1 MKMNSKTLIIICLFV
16 IGNIAISMT
25 NQSDSDVR
33 LQEFQHDHHASP
45 PPTSITLDV
54 NNQWDTMLNL
64 RDMAVSKSG
73 DVFVVGTIKARSY
86 DYYFESIGQIY
97 LSGDED
103 KAFAGKLGSNGE
115 WDWIMFA
122 RDHQTTSFF
131 SVDVHDS
138 LGVFISGLSQTGN
151 GSSFY
156 FDIYSSGGELPYPN
170 PVSTTAV
177 TTIDPTQMI
186 LWVTD
191 SGVINDQWYG
201 GGASP
206 TIGSIRD
213 IIVDGSELHVV
224 GMLGPSETMS
234 GSGGTSMQNSH
245 TSHMGVMARFSIAE
259 NQIDMKW
266 SDMLCDSSSTSQQ
279 CRGQFIVEKLAM
291 DEIDGDL
298 VMSGWFAGTVNFYD
312 SSETLIQFVP
322 QGGFSSGFLV
332 TYESDVG
339 VNKATA
345 VSTDNSDAIYA
356 ISYNDGNIA
365 ASVKLGGNDSILAP
379 NMEGSAVIIYD
390 DTTLS
395 SSTSSI
401 LRYTISSSSGSYVE
415 FFDAQFLSSGN
426 LLVASKVLAEVQV
439 GTSSYDLDMDPAIV
453 ISELDTQGNWINSV
467 LTDVEIDSD
476 PTSLSHHLSVSTDD
490 EYTIHIESVDDVHM
504 FARMTMDID
513 SDGISDSDDNCPTS
527 YNPSQTDT
535 DLDQEGDI
543 CDDDDDGDGVLDGE
557 DECQLTPGSTANSGC
572 PAVTITGCMDS
583 TANNYN
589 PSANSGNNTLLCDYD
604 LDDDGVEDSLDTC
617 MGVAGNQTNGCPETT
632 VTGCNDPTAN
642 NYDSHVNTNDGS
654 CDYDFDNDGVVDSSD
669 VCPYVSG
676 MDANGNPTN
685 DGCPP
690 SPILGCTYSNATN
703 YNPNATADDGSC
715 QFVFNIDDVDGDFI
729 ADVDDECPSNVEDH
743 DGFEDEDGGPDPDN
757 DGDNVTDENDACP
770 NVAANTTNGCPPVCE
785 VCSTDNNTQELESE
799 NNISNISDLLDDILE
814 GEYNNE
820 ITAGGAGLGIG
831 GLIANRLPKI
841 RGRRPSV
848 DIGRIADAKDTY
860 DLIAGAGSKKT
871 AKSIPKKLASDHY
884 MKEGFDRFQSLV
896 DSASP
901 EATEYI
907 SDNSDDRG

>member
-1 MKMNSKTLIIICLFV
+1 MNSKTLIIICLFV

-25 NQSDSDVR
+25 NQSSSGDR
-33 LQEFQHDHHASP
+33 LEEFQYEHHASP

-54 NNQWDTMLNL
+54 DNQWDKDLNL

-97 LSGDED
+97 LSGDEN
-103 KAFAGKLGSNGE
+103 KAFAGKLGPDGE

-122 RDHQTTSFF
+122 PNHQSTSFF

-151 GSSFY
+151 DSSFY
-156 FDIYSSGGELPYPN
+156 FNIYNSGGQLPYPT

-186 LWVTD
+186 LWLTD
-191 SGVINDQWYG
+191 TGVINDQWYG

-213 IIVDGSELHVV
+213 IIVDGSELHAV

-291 DEIDGDL
+291 DEKDGDL
-298 VMSGWFAGTVNFYD
+298 VMSGWFSGTVNFYD
-312 SSETLIQFVP
+312 SSETLIQFV
-322 QGGFSSGFLV
+322 QGGLSSGFLL

-339 VNKATA
+339 VNKGTA
-345 VSTDNSDAIYA
+345 VATDNSDAIYA

-365 ASVKLGGNDSILAP
+365 VSAKLGGNDSILAP

-395 SSTSSI
+395 SNTTSI
-401 LRYTISSSSGSYVE
+401 FRYSISSSSGSYVE

-426 LLVASKVLAEVQV
+426 LLVVSKVLAEVQV

-476 PTSLSHHLSVSTDD
+476 PTSLSHHLSVSSDD

-513 SDGISDSDDNCPTS
+513 SDGISDSDDNCPTN
-527 YNPSQTDT
+527 YNPDQTDT

-557 DECQLTPGSTANSGC
+557 DECQLTSGSTANSGC

-583 TANNYN
+583 AANNYN

-604 LDDDGVEDSLDTC
+604 LDDDGV
-617 MGVAGNQTNGCPETT
+617 
-632 VTGCNDPTAN
+632 
-642 NYDSHVNTNDGS
+642 
-654 CDYDFDNDGVVDSSD
+654 VDSSD

-676 MDANGNPTN
+676 TDANGNPTN

-690 SPILGCTYSNATN
+690 SPISGCTYSNATN
-703 YNPNATADDGSC
+703 YNSNATSDDGSC

-729 ADVDDECPSNVEDH
+729 ADVDDECPSNVEDY
-743 DGFEDEDGGPDPDN
+743 DGFEDEDGCPDPDN

-785 VCSTDNNTQELESE
+785 VCSTDNNTQELQSE

-848 DIGRIADAKDTY
+848 DIGTIADAKDTY
-860 DLIAGAGSKKT
+860 DLIAGAGSRKT

-884 MKEGFDRFQSLV
+884 MKEGFERFQSLV

-907 SDNSDDRG
+907 SDNSDDGG

>member
-16 IGNIAISMT
+16 IGNIAISMA

-33 LQEFQHDHHASP
+33 LEEFQYEYHASP

-54 NNQWDTMLNL
+54 DNQWDKDLNL

-97 LSGDED
+97 LSGDEN

-122 RDHQTTSFF
+122 PNHQSTTFF

-151 GSSFY
+151 DSSFY
-156 FDIYSSGGELPYPN
+156 FNIYNSGGQLPYPT

-186 LWVTD
+186 LWLTD
-191 SGVINDQWYG
+191 TGVINDQWYG

-213 IIVDGSELHVV
+213 IIVDGSELHAV
-224 GMLGPSETMS
+224 GMLGPSATMS
-234 GSGGTSMQNSH
+234 GSGGISMQNSH

-291 DEIDGDL
+291 DEKDGDL
-298 VMSGWFAGTVNFYD
+298 VMSGWFSGTVNFYD
-312 SSETLIQFVP
+312 SSERLIQFV
-322 QGGFSSGFLV
+322 QGGLSSGFLL
-332 TYESDVG
+332 TYEADVG
-339 VNKATA
+339 VNKGTA
-345 VSTDNSDAIYA
+345 VATDNSDAIYA

-365 ASVKLGGNDSILAP
+365 VSAKLGGNDSILAP

-395 SSTSSI
+395 SNTSSI
-401 LRYTISSSSGSYVE
+401 FRYSISSSSGSYVE

-426 LLVASKVLAEVQV
+426 LLVVSKVLAEVQV

-467 LTDVEIDSD
+467 LTDVEIDSN
-476 PTSLSHHLSVSTDD
+476 PTSLSHHLSVSSDD

-513 SDGISDSDDNCPTS
+513 SDGISDSDDNCLTN
-527 YNPSQTDT
+527 YNPDQTDT

-557 DECQLTPGSTANSGC
+557 DECQLTQGSTANSGC

-604 LDDDGVEDSLDTC
+604 IDD
-617 MGVAGNQTNGCPETT
+617 
-632 VTGCNDPTAN
+632 
-642 NYDSHVNTNDGS
+642 
-654 CDYDFDNDGVVDSSD
+654 DGVVDSSD

-676 MDANGNPTN
+676 TDANGNPTN

-690 SPILGCTYSNATN
+690 SPISGCTYSNATN
-703 YNPNATADDGSC
+703 YNSNATSDDGSC

-729 ADVDDECPSNVEDH
+729 PDVDDECPSNVEDH
-743 DGFEDEDGGPDPDN
+743 DGFEDEDGCPDPDN

-785 VCSTDNNTQELESE
+785 VCSTDNNTQELQSE

-831 GLIANRLPKI
+831 GLIANRFPKI

-848 DIGRIADAKDTY
+848 DIGKIADAKDTY
-860 DLIAGAGSKKT
+860 DLIAGAGSRKT

-884 MKEGFDRFQSLV
+884 MKEGFERFQSLV

-907 SDNSDDRG
+907 SDTSDDGG

>member
-16 IGNIAISMT
+16 IGNIAISMA

-33 LQEFQHDHHASP
+33 LEEFQYEHHASP

-54 NNQWDTMLNL
+54 DNQWDKMLNL
-64 RDMAVSKSG
+64 QDMAVSKSG

-97 LSGDED
+97 LSGDEN
-103 KAFAGKLGSNGE
+103 KAFAGKLGPDGE

-122 RDHQTTSFF
+122 PNHQSTSFF

-151 GSSFY
+151 DSSFY
-156 FDIYSSGGELPYPN
+156 FNIYNSGGQLPYPT

-186 LWVTD
+186 LWLTD
-191 SGVINDQWYG
+191 TGVINDQWYG

-213 IIVDGSELHVV
+213 IIVDGSELHAV
-224 GMLGPSETMS
+224 GMLGPSATMS
-234 GSGGTSMQNSH
+234 GSGGISMQNSH

-279 CRGQFIVEKLAM
+279 CRGQFIVQKLAM
-291 DEIDGDL
+291 DEKDGDF
-298 VMSGWFAGTVNFYD
+298 VMSGFFSGTVNFYD
-312 SSETLIQFVP
+312 SSETLIQFV
-322 QGGFSSGFLV
+322 QGGLSSGFLL

-339 VNKATA
+339 VNKGTA
-345 VSTDNSDAIYA
+345 VATDNSDAIYA

-365 ASVKLGGNDSILAP
+365 VSAKLGGNDSILAP

-395 SSTSSI
+395 SNTTSI
-401 LRYTISSSSGSYVE
+401 FRYSISSSSGSYVE

-476 PTSLSHHLSVSTDD
+476 PTSLSHHLSVSGDD

-513 SDGISDSDDNCPTS
+513 SDGISDSDDNCPTN
-527 YNPSQTDT
+527 YNPDQTDT
-535 DLDQEGDI
+535 DSDQEGDI

-572 PAVTITGCMDS
+572 PAVTIAGCMDS
-583 TANNYN
+583 AANNYN

-604 LDDDGVEDSLDTC
+604 LDDDGV
-617 MGVAGNQTNGCPETT
+617 
-632 VTGCNDPTAN
+632 
-642 NYDSHVNTNDGS
+642 
-654 CDYDFDNDGVVDSSD
+654 VDSSD

-676 MDANGNPTN
+676 TDANGNPTN

-690 SPILGCTYSNATN
+690 SPISGCTYSNATN
-703 YNPNATADDGSC
+703 YNSNATSDDGSC

-743 DGFEDEDGGPDPDN
+743 DGFEDEDGCPDPDN

-785 VCSTDNNTQELESE
+785 VCSTDNNTQELQSE

-848 DIGRIADAKDTY
+848 DIGTIADAKDTY
-860 DLIAGAGSKKT
+860 DLIAGAGSRKT
-871 AKSIPKKLASDHY
+871 AKAIPKKLASDHY

-907 SDNSDDRG
+907 SDNSDDGG

>member
-1 MKMNSKTLIIICLFV
+1 MNSKTLIIICLFV

-25 NQSDSDVR
+25 NQSSSGDR
-33 LQEFQHDHHASP
+33 LEEFQYEHHASP

-54 NNQWDTMLNL
+54 DNQWDKDLNL

-97 LSGDED
+97 LSGDEN
-103 KAFAGKLGSNGE
+103 KAFAGKLGSDGE

-122 RDHQTTSFF
+122 PNHQSTSFF

-151 GSSFY
+151 DSSFY
-156 FDIYSSGGELPYPN
+156 FNIYNSGGQLPYPT

-186 LWVTD
+186 LWLTD
-191 SGVINDQWYG
+191 TGVINDQWYG

-213 IIVDGSELHVV
+213 IIVDGSELHAV

-291 DEIDGDL
+291 DEKDGDL
-298 VMSGWFAGTVNFYD
+298 VMSGFFSGTVNFYD
-312 SSETLIQFVP
+312 SSETLIQFV
-322 QGGFSSGFLV
+322 QGGLSSGFLL

-339 VNKATA
+339 VNKGTA
-345 VSTDNSDAIYA
+345 VATDNSDAIYA

-365 ASVKLGGNDSILAP
+365 VSAKLGGNDSILAP

-395 SSTSSI
+395 PNTTSI
-401 LRYTISSSSGSYVE
+401 FRYSISSSSGSYVE

-426 LLVASKVLAEVQV
+426 LLVVSKVLAEVQV
-439 GTSSYDLDMDPAIV
+439 GTSSYDLDMNPAIV

-476 PTSLSHHLSVSTDD
+476 PTSLSHHLSVSSDD

-513 SDGISDSDDNCPTS
+513 SDGISDSDDNCPTN
-527 YNPSQTDT
+527 YNPNQTDT

-543 CDDDDDGDGVLDGE
+543 CDDDDDGDGVLDDE
-557 DECQLTPGSTANSGC
+557 DECQLTPGNTANSGC

-583 TANNYN
+583 AANNYN

-604 LDDDGVEDSLDTC
+604 LDDDGV
-617 MGVAGNQTNGCPETT
+617 
-632 VTGCNDPTAN
+632 
-642 NYDSHVNTNDGS
+642 
-654 CDYDFDNDGVVDSSD
+654 VDSSD

-676 MDANGNPTN
+676 TDANGNPTN

-690 SPILGCTYSNATN
+690 SPISGCTYSNATN
-703 YNPNATADDGSC
+703 YNSNATSDDGSC

-729 ADVDDECPSNVEDH
+729 ADINDECPSNVEDH
-743 DGFEDEDGGPDPDN
+743 DGFEDEDGCPDPDN

-785 VCSTDNNTQELESE
+785 VCSTDNNTQDLQSE

-848 DIGRIADAKDTY
+848 DIGTIADAKDTY

-884 MKEGFDRFQSLV
+884 MKEGFERFQSLV

-907 SDNSDDRG
+907 SDNSDDGG